1 MSKFNYKK
9 VMPRYSFIA
18 ILMTLV
24 AIAVVGKTMYIMTA
38 KKDYW
43 TKVAN
48 RVKVDNAPIPA
59 IRGNI
64 YSADGQLMA
73 SSLPRYRLY
82 MDFNALHQYIDLK
95 TKRHLGDS
103 IWDVHLDSICQ
114 GLHAIFPER
123 SAKAFRDSLTHA
135 RARNE
140 KDYCFWPQRID
151 FNTFMEVT
159 KLPVFNMPFNTER
172 DEDGYTVKACYK
184 SGFHVRIY
192 KTRQRPY
199 GSLAQRTVGD
209 VYKSSGEARTGLELH
224 YDSLLR
230 GENGIQHTRRTLNA
244 YLDIV
249 DKPAIDGAD
258 IVTTIDVGMQDLAER
273 ALIDELKLIN
283 ANVGVAIVMEVK
295 TGDVKA
301 IVNMEK
307 CEDGEY
313 REIKN
318 HAVSD
323 LLEPGSVFKTASFM
337 VALDDG
343 VADTST
349 VVATGNGKWDMY
361 KRTMKDHNW
370 HRGGYGTLNFGKAL
384 QNSSNIGI
392 SRIIDQNYHS
402 KPDKFV
408 EGIYRLG
415 LADDL
420 NLPIPGSTKARIRMP
435 KKDKTGK
442 HWANWSNTALPWMS
456 IGYETQVPPIS
467 TITFY
472 NAIANGGKMMQP
484 RFVKKVVKDGEV
496 IKEYPPV
503 VLRDQIAKPLTIK
516 KTQEQLELVVK
527 KGTAKIV
534 GKLKHGKFGIAGK
547 TGTAQISHGSGGYH
561 SGTMQY
567 LVSFAGYFP
576 SDAPRYSCIVCIQ
589 KSGLPASGG
598 SMSGVVFREIA
609 EGIMAQSLKIDVTAS
624 RDEYSSGLPEIKCGN
639 MLATESV
646 LNYLGFNYST
656 NWENVGSTTEPIWGI
671 AEWNS
676 NKKQAVLKKESHG
689 KADIVPNVHGMG
701 ARDAVYL
708 LESRGIK
715 VKLSGRGKVV
725 SQSLACGS
733 PVKKGAICQIVLN

>member
-9 VMPRYSFIA
+9 IMPRYSFIA
-18 ILMTLV
+18 IMMSAI
-24 AIAVVGKTMYIMTA
+24 AIAVVAKTAYIMTA

-43 TKVAN
+43 AKVAN
-48 RVKVDNAPIPA
+48 RVKVDNEPIPA
-59 IRGNI
+59 TRGNI
-64 YSADGQLMA
+64 YSSDGQLIA
-73 SSLPRYRLY
+73 SSLPKYKLY
-82 MDFNALHQYIDLK
+82 MDFKALHNYIDQK

-103 IWDVHLDSICQ
+103 IWEANLDTICH
-114 GLHAIFPER
+114 GLHAIFPDR
-123 SAKAFRDSLTHA
+123 SAEAFRDSLNKA
-135 RARNE
+135 RAHE
-140 KDYCFWPQRID
+140 KQDYCFWEKDID
-151 FNTFMEVT
+151 YNTFTEVLQ
-159 KLPVFNMPFNTER
+159 LPVFNMPFNSER
-172 DEDGYTVKACYK
+172 DEDGYTVKACYR

-209 VYKSSGEARTGLELH
+209 VFKSGGKARTGLELH
-224 YDSLLR
+224 YDSILR
-230 GENGIQHTRRTLNA
+230 GEDGIQHTRRILNTN
-244 YLDIV
+244 LDIV
-249 DKPAIDGAD
+249 DKPATDGCD
-258 IVTTIDVGMQDLAER
+258 IITTIDVGMQDLAER
-273 ALIDELKLIN
+273 AVIEELKLIGG
-283 ANVGVAIVMEVK
+283 NVGVAIVMEVA

-301 IVNMEK
+301 IVNMQR
-307 CEDGEY
+307 CDDGEY
-313 REIKN
+313 REIDS

-370 HRGGYGTLNFGKAL
+370 TRGGYGTINFGKAL
-384 QNSSNIGI
+384 QKSSNIGI

-402 KPDKFV
+402 HPEKFV

-420 NLPIPGSTKARIRMP
+420 HLPIPGSTKARIRMP

-484 RFVKKVVKDGEV
+484 RFVKKVMKDGEV
-496 IKEYPPV
+496 IKEFPPV
-503 VLRDQIAKPLTIK
+503 VLRERIAKPLTVK

-527 KGTAKIV
+527 QGTAKIV
-534 GKLKHGKFGIAGK
+534 GKLKHGDFGIAGK
-547 TGTAQISHGSGGYH
+547 TGTAQISQGSGGYH

-576 SDAPRYSCIVCIQ
+576 SEAPRYSCIVCIQ

-598 SMSGVVFREIA
+598 GMAGVVFREIA
-609 EGIMAQSLKIDVTAS
+609 EGIMAQSLKLDVSDSHDATS
-624 RDEYSSGLPEIKCGN
+624 VMLPEIKNGN

-646 LNYLGFNYST
+646 LSHLGFNYSN
-656 NWENVGSTTEPIWGI
+656 NWTATANRTEPIWGI
-671 AEWNS
+671 AQWQGN
-676 NKKQAVLKKESHG
+676 KQATLKKSEQA
-689 KADIVPNVHGMG
+689 KKDIVPDVHGMG

-708 LESRGIK
+708 LESRGIR
-715 VKLSGRGKVV
+715 VSLTGRGKVV
-725 SQSLACGS
+725 SQSLPHGATI
-733 PVKKGAICQIVLN
+733 KKGTFCQLILN